1 MSKDMHK
8 LGIMD
13 NTTSR
18 KITVR
23 EVNNA
28 QRTEPGRSPPSDGRR
43 EIRGLRERA
52 HMSQAVFAR
61 ALKLSVGYISQ
72 LERGAKRP
80 SGPALTLLDL
90 VRRKGVEAIL

>member
-13 NTTSR
+13 DTTYR

-28 QRTEPGRSPPSDGRR
+28 QRTEPGRLAPLTGD

-72 LERGAKRP
+72 LERGAERP

-90 VRRKGVEAIL
+90 VRRKGVDAIL